1 MKKTEQWTE
10 GVRRNLLCAGIRDRL
25 SWIFGTGKAW
35 VDVCGKVKRLCSFP
49 ACASE
54 HYCAC
59 AAWASSSSEALHQ
72 ELGSPSAIPWCFP
85 LSWKKQKGW
94 RLPVCSLLVQSR
106 QWPRAHLSH
115 KSTERSGPYFGF
127 HSPQWPKGDFI
138 AGFHQNVLE
147 GWDTSHWE
155 PGLHVSSNSF
165 ISVVPRVAGSRNLS
179 SGSIY
184 TALAN
189 ATHQSIGA
197 FLFRVI
203 LLVFMS
209 SSSHIYNIKQYIS
222 YIWYF

>member
-1 MKKTEQWTE
+1 MDWGNEEKLAMCWNKRQTTLDFRHRK
-10 GVRRNLLCAGIRDRL
+10 GL
-25 SWIFGTGKAW
+25 SRCVWEGKAFALPSCLYFW
-35 VDVCGKVKRLCSFP
+35 TLL
-49 ACASE
+49 
-54 HYCAC
+54 CAC
-59 AAWASSSSEALHQ
+59 AAWASPSSEALHQ

-94 RLPVCSLLVQSR
+94 RLPVCSLLVQCR
-106 QWPRAHLSH
+106 QWPHAHLSH
-115 KSTERSGPYFGF
+115 KSTERSGPYFGS

-138 AGFHQNVLE
+138 SGFHQNVLE

-155 PGLHVSSNSF
+155 PGLNVSSNSF

-184 TALAN
+184 TALEN
-189 ATHQSIGA
+189 ATHQSIRA
-197 FLFRVI
+197 FLFRGI

-209 SSSHIYNIKQYIS
+209 SSSHIYIIKQYIS